1 MNTSSKPSLITS
13 TETDNSDPLPFDTW
27 RPAQGK
33 GFYLLKR
40 AFDFSAS
47 VLLIVLLVPLWLVI
61 FILIKLDSPGPALF
75 VNQATGFGG
84 NEFPLL
90 KFRSMHPVKPGR
102 AESQDV
108 YNNVRH
114 GLPTFSQNGKPVYK
128 TAFADQGRITRIGRW
143 LRKTSLDELPQ
154 LWNIVRGEMSLVG
167 PRPALPREVAL
178 YHPWQ
183 MRRFLA
189 KPGLTGLY
197 QVTARNHVTVEEM
210 VRIDL
215 EYIRDQ
221 SLWLDFQIIC
231 KTPLAMFKGL

>member
-13 TETDNSDPLPFDTW
+13 TETHNIELLPFDTEQL
-27 RPAQGK
+27 AQGK
-33 GFYLLKR
+33 DFYLLKR
-40 AFDFSAS
+40 VFDFSAS
-47 VLLIVLLVPLWLVI
+47 CLLIILLGPIWLII

-75 VNQATGFGG
+75 VNQAIGFGG

-90 KFRSMHPVKPGR
+90 KFRSMHPVKPGH
-102 AESQDV
+102 AEAQDV

-114 GLPTFSQNGKPVYK
+114 GLPTFSQNGNPVYK
-128 TAFADQGRITRIGRW
+128 TALTDRSRITRIGRW
-143 LRKTSLDELPQ
+143 LRKSSLDELPQ
-154 LWNIVRGEMSLVG
+154 LWNVVRGDMSLVG

-178 YHPWQ
+178 YRKWQ
-183 MRRFLA
+183 MRRFLV

-197 QVTARNHVTVEEM
+197 QVTARNHVTVDEM

-215 EYIRDQ
+215 EYIRNQ